1 MRDLHIEAVV
11 VEPTIEAI
19 MKVVIVV
26 IIKAIRGVV
35 IVEEMIKE
43 VAIKETEAVELM
55 VIEEIIRA

>member
-26 IIKAIRGVV
+26 IMKAICGVV
-35 IVEEMIKE
+35 IEEEMIKE
-43 VAIKETEAVELM
+43 VAIKETEAV
-55 VIEEIIRA
+55 